1 MIKLFVTH
9 QTSTMSNNN
18 ISIPD
23 RTKAFAV
30 RVIKAYS
37 EIIKVNHFNEA
48 ASILAK
54 QFLRSGT
61 SIGANSKE
69 AVSAQSKKDFISK
82 YEIALKEARETEYW
96 IEVMIDAEIVPSQK
110 FSALL
115 DEIDQIIRILAASVK
130 KAKSTSEF

>member
-1 MIKLFVTH
+1 
-9 QTSTMSNNN
+9 MSNTT
-18 ISIPD
+18 IPE

-37 EIIKVNHFNEA
+37 EIVKVNHFSDA
-48 ASILAK
+48 AAVLAK

-61 SIGANSKE
+61 SIGANCKE

-96 IEVMIDAEIVPSQK
+96 IEVMIEAEIVPKQK

-115 DEIDQIIRILAASVK
+115 NEIDQIIRILAASVK
-130 KAKSTSEF
+130 SVKSTSNS